1 MWTAIRA
8 FLWVYALIAL
18 VVIAAL
24 AFAWRFVAPPPP
36 REVVVATAAPGG
48 AYHAAAEAW
57 ARLLAREGIT
67 LRLRPT
73 AGSIENLRL
82 LSADP
87 PEVDIALV
95 QGGVGGEAEYP
106 GLESL
111 GAVFY
116 EPLWVFVRGR
126 QADLRVAELRGL
138 RIAIGP
144 EGSGT
149 RALALRLLAA
159 NRIGPDDAVLLPL
172 AGMAAAEALVEGR
185 ADAAVFVS
193 ARPTAAITHLLRVPE
208 VTLVDF
214 GPRADAYVAAF
225 PYLTRVVLPAGAIDL
240 AEDLPSENVVMVAP
254 MAEVVAHAAIHPQI
268 VALLMEAF
276 TETHRGRQLFAPA
289 GRFPSA
295 DPTDWPLNADAA
307 RYLRHGPGFLKR
319 YLPFWVAVWIERMW
333 VLIIPLLTIAI
344 PLSRIAPP
352 LWRWQIDRKVY
363 RWYRH
368 VKRLETALKAAGTE
382 EERHRALAELD
393 ALQERVGRVRVPLT
407 HAQPLYQLRSHIA
420 LVRDGALR

>member
-36 REVVVATAAPGG
+36 RAVVVATGAPDG

-57 ARLLAREGIT
+57 ARLLAREGIA

-73 AGSIENLRL
+73 EGSIENLRL
-82 LSADP
+82 LAADP

-95 QGGVGGEAEYP
+95 QGGVGGEIEYP

-126 QADLRVAELRGL
+126 QPNMRVAELRGL
-138 RIAIGP
+138 RIAVGP

-159 NRIGPDDAVLLPL
+159 NRIAPDDAVLLPL

-193 ARPTAAITHLLRVPE
+193 ARPTEAITHLLRVPE
-208 VTLVDF
+208 IRLVDF

-240 AEDLPSENVVMVAP
+240 ADDLPPDTVVMVAP
-254 MAEVVAHAAIHPQI
+254 MAEVVAHGAIHPQI

-295 DPTDWPLNADAA
+295 DPTDWPLHADAA

-368 VKRLETALKAAGTE
+368 VKRLEAALKEARTE
-382 EERHRALAELD
+382 EERQRALAELD

-420 LVRDGALR
+420 LIRDGALR

>member
-18 VVIAAL
+18 VVLGAL

-73 AGSIENLRL
+73 EGSIENLRL
-82 LSADP
+82 LTADP
-87 PEVDIALV
+87 PEVDLALV
-95 QGGVGGEAEYP
+95 QGGVGGEETYP

-116 EPLWVFVRGR
+116 EPLWVFVRR
-126 QADLRVAELRGL
+126 TDAETRLAELRGL

-159 NRIGPDDAVLLPL
+159 NRIGTEDTDLLPL
-172 AGMAAAEALVEGR
+172 AGMAAADALVAGT
-185 ADAAVFVS
+185 ADVAMFVS
-193 ARPTAAITHLLRVPE
+193 ARPTEAIARLLRAPE
-208 VTLVDF
+208 ITLVDF

-240 AEDLPSENVVMVAP
+240 AEDLPPDNVVLVAP
-254 MAEVVAHAAIHPQI
+254 MAEVVAHAGIHPQI

-276 TETHRGRQLFAPA
+276 TETHRGRHLFAPA

-295 DPTDWPLNADAA
+295 DPTDWPLHADAA

-368 VKRLETALKAAGTE
+368 VKRLEAALKEARTE
-382 EERHRALAELD
+382 EERGRVLAELD

-420 LVRDGALR
+420 LIRDGALR

>member
-8 FLWVYALIAL
+8 FLWVYALVAL

-73 AGSIENLRL
+73 EGSIENLRL

-126 QADLRVAELRGL
+126 QPDLRVAELRGL

-159 NRIGPDDAVLLPL
+159 NRIGPDDTVLLPL

-368 VKRLETALKAAGTE
+368 VKRLETALKEARTE

-420 LVRDGALR
+420 LIRDGALR

>member
-18 VVIAAL
+18 VVLGAL

-36 REVVVATAAPGG
+36 REVTVATAAPGG
-48 AYHAAAEAW
+48 AYHEAAAAW
-57 ARLLAREGIT
+57 ARILAREGIT

-87 PEVDIALV
+87 AEVDLALV
-95 QGGVGGEAEYP
+95 QGGVGGAAAWP

-111 GAVFY
+111 AAVFF
-116 EPLWVFVRGR
+116 EPLWVFVRGAE
-126 QADLRVAELRGL
+126 ADDRLAALTGR

-149 RALALRLLAA
+149 RALALDLLAG
-159 NRIGPDDAVLLPL
+159 NGVRPGDATLLPL
-172 AGMAAAEALVEGR
+172 GGMEAAEALAAGTI
-185 ADAAVFVS
+185 DAAMFVS
-193 ARPTAAITHLLRVPE
+193 ARPTPPIVRLLRTE
-208 VTLVDF
+208 GVTLLDF
-214 GPRADAYVAAF
+214 RLRADAYVAAF
-225 PYLTRVVLPAGAIDL
+225 PFLTRVTLPAGAIDL
-240 AEDLPSENVVMVAP
+240 AGDLPPDNVAMVAP
-254 MAEVVAHAAIHPQI
+254 MAQVVAHRSIHPQI

-295 DPTDWPLNADAA
+295 DPTDWPLHADAA

-333 VLIIPLLTIAI
+333 VLVIPLLTIAI

-368 VKRLETALKAAGTE
+368 VKRLEAALKAARSE
-382 EERHRALAELD
+382 EERRRVLAELD

-407 HAQPLYQLRSHIA
+407 RAQPLYQLRAHIA

>member
-1 MWTAIRA
+1 MWAAIRA

-18 VVIAAL
+18 VVLGAI

-36 REVVVATAAPGG
+36 REVTVATAGVGG

-73 AGSIENLRL
+73 EGSIENLRL
-82 LSADP
+82 LTADP
-87 PEVDIALV
+87 PEVDLALV
-95 QGGVGGEAEYP
+95 QGGVGGAGEYP

-111 GAVFY
+111 GAVFF
-116 EPLWVFVRGR
+116 EPLWVFVRAGLPDIR
-126 QADLRVAELRGL
+126 LAGLRGL

-149 RALALRLLAA
+149 RALALRLLQA
-159 NRIGPDDAVLLPL
+159 NRIGPDQATLLPL
-172 AGMAAAEALVEGR
+172 IGHAAVDALLAGT

-193 ARPTAAITHLLRVPE
+193 AHPTAPIERLMRSPD

-214 GPRADAYVAAF
+214 SLRADAYVAAF
-225 PYLTRVVLPAGAIDL
+225 PYLTRVALPAGAIDL
-240 AEDLPSENVVMVAP
+240 AEDLPPSTIVMVAP
-254 MAEVVAHAAIHPQI
+254 MAEVLAHSSIHPQI
-268 VALLMEAF
+268 VALLMEAL

-295 DPTDWPLNADAA
+295 DPTDWPLHADAA

-368 VKRLETALKAAGTE
+368 VKRLEAALKEARTE
-382 EERHRALAELD
+382 QERGRVIAELD

-407 HAQPLYQLRSHIA
+407 HAQPLYQLRAHIA
-420 LVRDGALR
+420 LIRDGALH

>member
-8 FLWVYALIAL
+8 FLWVYALVAL
-18 VVIAAL
+18 VVVGAL

-48 AYHAAAEAW
+48 AYHEAAEAW
-57 ARLLAREGIT
+57 GRILAREGIT

-82 LSADP
+82 LSTDP
-87 PEVDIALV
+87 PEVDLALV
-95 QGGVGGEAEYP
+95 QGGVGGEAAWP

-111 GAVFY
+111 AAVFF
-116 EPLWVFVRGR
+116 EPLWVFVRG
-126 QADLRVAELRGL
+126 ADPDDRLAALAGR

-149 RALALRLLAA
+149 RALALELLAG
-159 NRIGPDDAVLLPL
+159 NGVRPEDATLLPIG
-172 AGMAAAEALVEGR
+172 GMEAAEALAAGTI
-185 ADAAVFVS
+185 DAAMFVS
-193 ARPTAAITHLLRVPE
+193 ARPTAPIVRLLRAPG
-208 VTLVDF
+208 VTLLDF
-214 GPRADAYVAAF
+214 RSRADAYVAAF
-225 PYLTRVVLPAGAIDL
+225 PYLTRVTLPAGAVDL
-240 AEDLPSENVVMVAP
+240 AGDLPAEDAVLVAP
-254 MAEVVAHAAIHPQI
+254 MAQVVAHGAIHPQI

-319 YLPFWVAVWIERMW
+319 YLPFWAAVWIERMW
-333 VLIIPLLTIAI
+333 VLVIPLLTIAI
-344 PLSRIAPP
+344 PLARLAPP

-368 VKRLETALKAAGTE
+368 VRRLEAALRAARSE
-382 EERHRALAELD
+382 EERRRVSAELD
-393 ALQERVGRVRVPLT
+393 ALADRVGRVRVPLS

-420 LVRDGALR
+420 LIRDGALR

>member
-8 FLWVYALIAL
+8 FLWVYALVAL
-18 VVIAAL
+18 VVVGAL
-24 AFAWRFVAPPPP
+24 ALAWRFVAPPPP
-36 REVVVATAAPGG
+36 TAVTVATAVPGG

-57 ARLLAREGIT
+57 ARILAREGIT
-67 LRLRPT
+67 LRLRHT
-73 AGSIENLRL
+73 AGSLENLRL

-87 PEVDIALV
+87 PAVDLALV
-95 QGGVGGEAEYP
+95 QGGVGGAAEYP

-111 GAVFY
+111 GAMFY
-116 EPLWVFVRGR
+116 EPLWVFVRGVD
-126 QADLRVAELRGL
+126 ADARLAVLRGRRL
-138 RIAIGP
+138 AIGA

-159 NRIGPDDAVLLPL
+159 NTVGPQDATFVPL
-172 AGMAAAEALVEGR
+172 GGMAAAEALLAGSI
-185 ADAAVFVS
+185 DAAMFVS
-193 ARPTAAITHLLRVPE
+193 ARPVPAITRLLRAPD
-208 VTLVDF
+208 VTLLDF
-214 GPRADAYVAAF
+214 RLRADAYVAAF
-225 PYLTRVVLPAGAIDL
+225 PYLTRVELPAGAVDL
-240 AEDLPSENVVMVAP
+240 AEDLPAESVTLVAP
-254 MAEVVAHAAIHPQI
+254 MAEVVAHPSIHPQI

-276 TETHRGRQLFAPA
+276 SETHRGRQLFAPS

-307 RYLRHGPGFLKR
+307 RYHRHGPGFLKR

-333 VLIIPLLTIAI
+333 VLIIPLLTVAL
-344 PLSRIAPP
+344 PLARLAPP
-352 LWRWQIDRKVY
+352 VWRWQIDRKVY

-368 VKRLETALKAAGTE
+368 VRRLEAALRAARSE
-382 EERHRALAELD
+382 EERQRVLAELD
-393 ALQERVGRVRVPLT
+393 ALAARVGRVRVPLT

>member
-8 FLWVYALIAL
+8 FLWVYALVAL
-18 VVIAAL
+18 VVVGAL

-48 AYHAAAEAW
+48 AYHEVAEAW
-57 ARLLAREGIT
+57 ARILAREGIT

-82 LSADP
+82 LSTDP
-87 PEVDIALV
+87 PEVDLALV
-95 QGGVGGEAEYP
+95 QGGVGGEAAWP

-111 GAVFY
+111 AALFF
-116 EPLWVFVRGR
+116 EPLWVFVRG
-126 QADLRVAELRGL
+126 ADPDDRLAALAGR

-149 RALALRLLAA
+149 RALALELLAG
-159 NRIGPDDAVLLPL
+159 NGVRPEDATLLPIG
-172 AGMAAAEALVEGR
+172 GMEAAEALAAGTI
-185 ADAAVFVS
+185 DATMFVS
-193 ARPTAAITHLLRVPE
+193 ARPTAPIVRLLRAPG
-208 VTLVDF
+208 VTLLDF
-214 GPRADAYVAAF
+214 RSRADAYVAAF
-225 PYLTRVVLPAGAIDL
+225 PYLTRVALPAGAVDL
-240 AEDLPSENVVMVAP
+240 AGDLPAEDVVLVAP
-254 MAEVVAHAAIHPQI
+254 MAQVVAHGTIHPQI

-344 PLSRIAPP
+344 PLARLAPP

-368 VKRLETALKAAGTE
+368 VRRLEAALRAARSE
-382 EERHRALAELD
+382 EERRRVSAELD
-393 ALQERVGRVRVPLT
+393 ALADCVGRVRVPLS

-420 LVRDGALR
+420 LIRDGALR

>member
-18 VVIAAL
+18 VVLGAL
-24 AFAWRFVAPPPP
+24 AVAWRFVAPPPP
-36 REVVVATAAPGG
+36 REIVVATAAPGG

-73 AGSIENLRL
+73 EGSIENLRL

-95 QGGVGGEAEYP
+95 QGGVGGTATYP

-116 EPLWVFVRGR
+116 EPLWVFVRR
-126 QADLRVAELRGL
+126 TEETRLAELRGL
-138 RIAIGP
+138 SIAIGP

-159 NRIGPDDAVLLPL
+159 NRIGPEHAALLPL
-172 AGMAAAEALVEGR
+172 AGMAAAEALVEGT

-193 ARPTAAITHLLRVPE
+193 ARPTEAIARLLRAPGIA
-208 VTLVDF
+208 LVDF

-240 AEDLPSENVVMVAP
+240 ADDLPPDSVVLVAP
-254 MAEVVAHAAIHPQI
+254 MAEVVAHAGIHPQI

-295 DPTDWPLNADAA
+295 DPTDWPLHADAA

-319 YLPFWVAVWIERMW
+319 YLPFWVGSGSSAC
-333 VLIIPLLTIAI
+333 
-344 PLSRIAPP
+344 
-352 LWRWQIDRKVY
+352 
-363 RWYRH
+363 
-368 VKRLETALKAAGTE
+368 GC
-382 EERHRALAELD
+382 
-393 ALQERVGRVRVPLT
+393 
-407 HAQPLYQLRSHIA
+407 
-420 LVRDGALR
+420 